1 MGVNSQSQSR
11 MGESLRSIVGGDE
24 KTAQTKTMSK
34 KQNKPST
41 RNMNNKFE
49 EGCKCPECH
58 QGIMQYP
65 QVENCSC
72 HINPPCS
79 ACTSNLLTCSKCG
92 CEDPEPEPLP
102 QPTKAQINAWERLR
116 NKWEGLRSRGHT
128 FTNGGRIY
136 NVDHRSDSGS
146 TMEYTGR
153 YEGSVTASQILEY
166 LGDGTFGHIGPTMYN
181 GRFTYTKITD

>member
-1 MGVNSQSQSR
+1 

-92 CEDPEPEPLP
+92 CEEPEPEPLP
-102 QPTKAQINAWERLR
+102 QPTKAQIETMTNKQKQAHVARIITKSHFSPRLVTLRKIHDCAKKIGFNHWNPAFRNLAKRKYKLGSCER
-116 NKWEGLRSRGHT
+116 
-128 FTNGGRIY
+128 F
-136 NVDHRSDSGS
+136 D
-146 TMEYTGR
+146 
-153 YEGSVTASQILEY
+153 A
-166 LGDGTFGHIGPTMYN
+166 
-181 GRFTYTKITD
+181 

>member
-92 CEDPEPEPLP
+92 CEEPAPFYWLVVEMKQPFARAIYRASDALIESGLAKMDRAIELYKECQASGKWDLPEVELEEIDLP
-102 QPTKAQINAWERLR
+102 
-116 NKWEGLRSRGHT
+116 
-128 FTNGGRIY
+128 
-136 NVDHRSDSGS
+136 
-146 TMEYTGR
+146 
-153 YEGSVTASQILEY
+153 
-166 LGDGTFGHIGPTMYN
+166 
-181 GRFTYTKITD
+181 